1 MKAGRFKVIKNGMGQ
16 GRRAF
21 SVKGL
26 FVLAVVLG
34 FVSGSVASI
43 VQAQQTYH
51 NEEYGF
57 SIEPPSGWTVNES
70 GLMETA
76 VIFYGPIGEN
86 FAVDFAI
93 KVLDAAGMTLNEV
106 VNADKQNA
114 SLSLTNFTLLSEQ
127 SRIIDNI
134 DAYEIVYT
142 FTLEEFDVKSKA
154 VYLLKDDR
162 VYAIDFAAI
171 PPGNYDEYLPTF
183 EASVETF
190 KIEPKPPMNWLLIVG
205 IIVAVLVIIG
215 MAGAIAFARFRKQP
229 KVKKAPPR
237 EIMKRPTGLTIIA
250 ILWLLGGLYNLY
262 ISSQTINSDLGVL
275 SSLYGWFKFGV
286 PAELA
291 ISLLVFAL
299 GLAQMFTIY
308 GLWTGKSWSY
318 KLALAIPV
326 LGVVISISLVGLYM
340 SAPIELGIRESINW
354 VLVGSS
360 IFWAII
366 YWSYLRRPHVKEY
379 LGV

>member
-1 MKAGRFKVIKNGMGQ
+1 VIIEYFKGFKNDIVRQ
-16 GRRAF
+16 GRPT
-21 SVKGL
+21 VKGL
-26 FVLAVVLG
+26 FVLTVVLG
-34 FVSGSVASI
+34 FVFGSVAST
-43 VQAQQTYH
+43 VLAQQTYR

-57 SIEPPSGWTVNES
+57 SIEPPSGWIVDES
-70 GLMETA
+70 GLTEP
-76 VIFYGPIGEN
+76 VVVLFIPGEEISAN
-86 FAVDFAI
+86 INIIVEIAPGVT
-93 KVLDAAGMTLNEV
+93 LDEYV
-106 VNADKQNA
+106 SISKQNFP
-114 SLSLTNFTLLSEQ
+114 SLLTNYQIVSEK
-127 SRIIDNI
+127 SRVIGGQ
-134 DAYEIVYT
+134 DAYEIVITHTYGGVD
-142 FTLEEFDVKSKA
+142 LKAKA
-154 VYLLKDDR
+154 VCLLKDGKAYTITFTALLD
-162 VYAIDFAAI
+162 
-171 PPGNYDEYLPTF
+171 NYDEYLPTF
-183 EASVETF
+183 EASVDTF

-215 MAGAIAFARFRKQP
+215 VAGAIAFARFRKQP